1 MRCDYIGRGY
11 FINAV
16 RVHVDLMINSLRLK
30 YFIIGKMGE
39 SRSLQIDMPIY
50 ILTAAPSA
58 AAVVLLVLSI
68 IIFITGFA
76 CGHCHGRK
84 FAKGTCHSKADRP
97 CQVPLYDDVLPST
110 GTHQEQALKL
120 KENVAYLPSRSMV
133 TEDQ

>member
-1 MRCDYIGRGY
+1 
-11 FINAV
+11 
-16 RVHVDLMINSLRLK
+16 
-30 YFIIGKMGE
+30 MGE

-50 ILTAAPSA
+50 LLTAAPSA
-58 AAVVLLVLSI
+58 AAMVLLVLSI

-84 FAKGTCHSKADRP
+84 FAKGTHHGKADHRR
-97 CQVPLYDDVLPST
+97 QFPLYDDVLPMAST
-110 GTHQEQALKL
+110 ETHQEQALKL